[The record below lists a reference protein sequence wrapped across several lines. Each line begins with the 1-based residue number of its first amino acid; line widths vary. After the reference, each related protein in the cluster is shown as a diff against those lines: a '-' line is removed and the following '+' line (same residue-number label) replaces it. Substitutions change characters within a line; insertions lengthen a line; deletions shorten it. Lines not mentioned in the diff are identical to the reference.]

1 METQGEEQGQEP
13 SLDFGRYLAA
23 LWKWRGF
30 ILADAPAMA
39 RHADGIIMVAES
51 GQTSRRDMIGAL
63 QTLCAN
69 GTPVA
74 GVVLNRVRA

>member
-1 METQGEEQGQEP
+1 MPT
-13 SLDFGRYLAA
+13 R
-23 LWKWRGF
+23 
-30 ILADAPAMA
+30 
-39 RHADGIIMVAES
+39 IIMVAES
-51 GQTSRRDMIGAL
+51 GQTSRRDVIGTL